1 MAVLSEFGVV
11 TFGMI
16 CSINAIYNIFP
27 DGDLYPSPQSK
38 DLTQPRPKYSTIN
51 QNEKVYSWTCCH
63 DMGFM
68 H

>member
-27 DGDLYPSPQSK
+27 DGDLNPSPQSK
-38 DLTQPRPKYSTIN
+38 DLTQPSPKYSTIRM
-51 QNEKVYSWTCCH
+51 KKSILGLAVMIW
-63 DMGFM
+63 
-68 H
+68 